1 MAKFARL
8 KFNDP
13 APDAEILTTENKAIR
28 LSSLWKEKTILLVFT
43 RHFGCPQC
51 KEMLAQIVEAKS
63 EIARAGLTIA
73 AVTQGDPDAAR
84 VFCEQ
89 RAPGIAC
96 LADPERKA
104 YRAFGLE
111 RGSLWQVMLSPQ
123 VLLGTLRAWWRGHK
137 TELPPRSQDV
147 MQMSGAFIIGT
158 DGKIRLPYYYDTI
171 ADHPLTDLL
180 LRGVLGTSWSKPMD
194 GALGQ

>member
-1 MAKFARL
+1 MAKIARL

-51 KEMLAQIVEAKS
+51 KEMLAQIVASKS
-63 EIARAGLTIA
+63 EIEQKGLTIV
-73 AVTQGDPDAAR
+73 AVTQGKPEETLEFCKHQAA
-84 VFCEQ
+84 
-89 RAPGIAC
+89 GILC

-123 VLLGTLRAWWRGHK
+123 VVLGTLRAWRRGH
-137 TELPPRSQDV
+137 TAGLPPRGQDV
-147 MQMSGAFIIGT
+147 MQMSGTFIIGT

-180 LRGVLGTSWSKPMD
+180 LRGVLTTDWTKPFD
-194 GALGQ
+194 SPLA